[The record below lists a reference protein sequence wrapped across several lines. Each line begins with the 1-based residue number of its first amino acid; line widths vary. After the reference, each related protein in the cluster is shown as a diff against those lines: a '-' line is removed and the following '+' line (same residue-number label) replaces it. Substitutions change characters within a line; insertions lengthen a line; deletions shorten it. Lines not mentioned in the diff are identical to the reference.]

1 MRALVQKDVVR
12 LLRSEVNRAGGQTK
26 WAKQNGIVPSAIS
39 MVLAGDRPPNKKII
53 SALKL
58 RRVIVFERVDDRGAQ
73 GGLGN
78 RKTGH
83 SRIQKGPQWVKR
95 GQYPAACP
103 CWVRPGACP
112 RAWPSCGICS
122 PPRAPPRA
130 ISDGP
135 MAAPLTHE
143 KFHSSGVSEAQ
154 NALCDRHHIGGLGNS
169 LYTPRRGET
178 PRNRV
183 AVSRGHFRSSV
194 LFNRNGALCA

>member
-1 MRALVQKDVVR
+1 MFPQ
-12 LLRSEVNRAGGQTK
+12 RSAWFLPAIGRRTRRS
-26 WAKQNGIVPSAIS
+26 SAHSNSVGSLYLNES
-39 MVLAGDRPPNKKII
+39 MN
-53 SALKL
+53 
-58 RRVIVFERVDDRGAQ
+58 RGAQ

-143 KFHSSGVSEAQ
+143 NFHSSGVSEAQ

>member
-122 PPRAPPRA
+122 PATRATTRHFGWSHGCTIDPREFPQFGCVGGPKRPLRSASHRWARQQSIHPP
-130 ISDGP
+130 
-135 MAAPLTHE
+135 
-143 KFHSSGVSEAQ
+143 
-154 NALCDRHHIGGLGNS
+154 
-169 LYTPRRGET
+169 
-178 PRNRV
+178 
-183 AVSRGHFRSSV
+183 
-194 LFNRNGALCA
+194 